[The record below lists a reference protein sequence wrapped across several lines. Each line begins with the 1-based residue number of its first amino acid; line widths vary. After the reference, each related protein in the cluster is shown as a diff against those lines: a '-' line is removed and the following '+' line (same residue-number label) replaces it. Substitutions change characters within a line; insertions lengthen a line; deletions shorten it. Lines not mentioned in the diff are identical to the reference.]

1 MVHCVFRIKN
11 KLNASSNAAIA
22 AVKEPQ
28 TSAKTICRFYVAWRD
43 NVAQCSDAAAPSGE
57 KSSKLHSKFCR
68 GPKACPLNALQL
80 QSHYNGD
87 WHVCD
92 GLSLLFGRTFSFYK
106 KIRPFPSNRDPSS
119 HHVRSN
125 VIIVQNFFTVANT
138 ILHEM
143 KDIPSNH
150 CRKST
155 LVQHI

>member
-11 KLNASSNAAIA
+11 KLNASSNAAT

-80 QSHYNGD
+80 HSHYNGD

-92 GLSLLFGRTFSFYK
+92 GLSLLSGRTSSFYK
-106 KIRPFPSNRDPSS
+106 KNQTLSIHQGSVISS
-119 HHVRSN
+119 CSSN
-125 VIIVQNFFTVANT
+125 VIIVQNFS
-138 ILHEM
+138 
-143 KDIPSNH
+143 PW
-150 CRKST
+150 RT
-155 LVQHI
+155 LYCTK